1 MLHAGRQALSS
12 PQDGF
17 HDHAVFCILDQPA
30 GVRSAASTC
39 AATLQEMNPLVSVLA
54 LQQPEGD
61 PFPEALLGRFN
72 VVVLVDARLDQIQQA
87 DEACR
92 RCSTAF
98 YAASARGT
106 CSFMFADLCN
116 HFWTPQVH
124 ISAIFACG
132 YLCGFTDMPACQGP
146 EDNH

>member
-1 MLHAGRQALSS
+1 
-12 PQDGF
+12 
-17 HDHAVFCILDQPA
+17 
-30 GVRSAASTC
+30 
-39 AATLQEMNPLVSVLA
+39 MNPLVSVLA

-61 PFPEALLGRFN
+61 PFPEALLGKFN

-124 ISAIFACG
+124 TSAIFAWG
-132 YLCGFTDMPACQGP
+132 YLCGFTCMPACQGL
-146 EDNH
+146 EDNCWNDDEV

>member
-1 MLHAGRQALSS
+1 MQAQGRPSLEHLGMLEPVA
-12 PQDGF
+12 
-17 HDHAVFCILDQPA
+17 CIGNQPA
-30 GVRSAASTC
+30 CVRSAASTC

-61 PFPEALLGRFN
+61 PFPEALLGKFN

-116 HFWTPQVH
+116 HFWTPPVQLPPALPVSQCSCAS
-124 ISAIFACG
+124 ILMLACRG
-132 YLCGFTDMPACQGP
+132 L
-146 EDNH
+146 